1 MTARLA
7 RAPLALAA
15 LLATT
20 AVFAATPSTSVL
32 VSGAVDHPTTYSAAT
47 LDALPAVTQ
56 TDTFASGTTP
66 QTHTYTGPT
75 LWNVLN
81 ATGIQTTPGVKNDIL
96 DRYVLATGTDGYR
109 VVFSL
114 GELNP
119 SFGNRAD
126 LVATKE
132 TAGGKTAPLSGDG
145 LARVTAPG
153 DVKGG
158 RYVSNLASLDVRAS
172 GSTTHG
178 TGGGPSDHFT
188 VDGAVT
194 HGQSFDLAA
203 LKALPSITETVGGV
217 TYTGVSLW
225 DLLDAQA
232 GIVTDP
238 AVKNDI
244 LDKFV
249 VATGSDG
256 YKTLIS
262 MGEIDPAFGNQPD
275 IVAYAA
281 DGQPLGAN
289 GFARLVLPGDAKA
302 GRWVSNLVD
311 LQVFSAASTVP
322 EPTNIALLL
331 AGLGAIALARR
342 RPRVTRTPAPASA
355 LA

>member
-7 RAPLALAA
+7 LAPLALAA
-15 LLATT
+15 ALATVP
-20 AVFAATPSTSVL
+20 AHAAPPSTAIAVT
-32 VSGAVDHPTTYSAAT
+32 GAVDHPTTWSAAA
-47 LDALPAVTQ
+47 LNALPQVTQ

-66 QTHTYTGPT
+66 QTHTYTGPA
-75 LWNVLN
+75 LWNVLS
-81 ATGIQTTPGVKNDIL
+81 AAGIQTAPGVKNDIL

-119 SFGNRAD
+119 SFGNRPD
-126 LVATKE
+126 LLATQE
-132 TAGGKTAPLSGDG
+132 TIAGKTAPLTGDG

-153 DVKGG
+153 DIKGG
-158 RYVSNLASLDVRAS
+158 RYVSNLASLAVRAS
-172 GSTTHG
+172 GSTTKG
-178 TGGGPSDHFT
+178 TGGGSSDHFT
-188 VDGAVT
+188 VDGAVA
-194 HGQSFDLAA
+194 HGLSLDLAA
-203 LKALPSITETVGGV
+203 LKALPTVTETVGGI

-244 LDKFV
+244 LDKYV

-289 GFARLVLPGDAKA
+289 GFARLVLPGDVKA

-311 LQVFSAASTVP
+311 LQVFSAAAVP
-322 EPTNIALLL
+322 EPTNVALLL
-331 AGLGAIALARR
+331 AGLGTLALARR
-342 RPRVTRTPAPASA
+342 RTRGTRTPAPASA